1 MVVGGISDAAVSRS
15 DGGAAAVKSLFYF
28 FFPPFLFYFISSSRF
43 LNPNFQAK
51 GQTA

>member
-28 FFPPFLFYFISSSRF
+28 IFFRPFSSISSPLLVF
-43 LNPNFQAK
+43 
-51 GQTA
+51 